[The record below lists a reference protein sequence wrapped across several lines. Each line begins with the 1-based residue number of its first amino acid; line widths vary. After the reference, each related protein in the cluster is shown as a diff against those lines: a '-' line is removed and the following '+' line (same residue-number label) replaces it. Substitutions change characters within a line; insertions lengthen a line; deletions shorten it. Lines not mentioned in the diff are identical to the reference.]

1 MYCQW
6 LDVYS
11 NCLIWKLNSIDNNH
25 SGHSYYTKINSLIVF
40 INKQE
45 PGFVVI
51 VPTQSILSAGNIIS
65 SAATLYLG
73 IFMGLCIFT
82 YLLLAW
88 LCPLNNSIRI
98 ALKTTFVKL
107 VTFCTILLTFY
118 PKLTLARY
126 VIQWTWNCNYV
137 NHQ

>member
-25 SGHSYYTKINSLIVF
+25 SGYSYYTKINSLIVF

-88 LCPLNNSIRI
+88 LCPL
-98 ALKTTFVKL
+98 
-107 VTFCTILLTFY
+107 LLTSVFE
-118 PKLTLARY
+118 
-126 VIQWTWNCNYV
+126 
-137 NHQ
+137 